1 MRSVLPEERR
11 RPVGGRIFKNQN
23 MSIEQL
29 ISTYGYTAIVIGT
42 FFEGETILVMGGF
55 AAHLGYLNLKM
66 VILSAL
72 LGTFIGDQLFFYIGR
87 VKGKK
92 FLEKRPSWKLKA
104 EKVFVLM
111 EKHQLWL
118 ILGFRFLYGL
128 RSVTPFLIGTS
139 KIAPLSFLILN
150 IIGASIWAV
159 IIGAMGYLF
168 GQSAEIILG
177 EIKKYEI
184 LFFAIIAGVGIA
196 VWSIYLLSRDRK

>member
-1 MRSVLPEERR
+1 
-11 RPVGGRIFKNQN
+11 

-55 AAHLGYLNLKM
+55 AAHLGYLNLKI

-92 FLEKRPSWKLKA
+92 FLENRPAWKLKA